1 MTISRIAIA
10 ALAGA
15 AMLGTSGLL
24 YAQSASRSVW
34 SGVYSADQAAR
45 GKAAYTDNC
54 SRCHGSALQGS
65 DEIPALQG
73 PQFMVD
79 FDGSSVADI
88 TNRVRTTMPMDN
100 PGHLDNAATTDI
112 VAFLLQSNQ
121 VPAGSSQ
128 LSSEPPVQ
136 SLIKF
141 SAVKP
146 GAK

>member
-1 MTISRIAIA
+1 MTASRFAIA
-10 ALAGA
+10 TLAGA
-15 AMLGTSGLL
+15 AVLGMSGLL
-24 YAQSASRSVW
+24 HAQSTALSIW
-34 SGVYSADQAAR
+34 SGVYTDAQAAR

-79 FDGSSVADI
+79 FDGSSVADL

-100 PGHLDNAATTDI
+100 PGHLDNATTTDI
-112 VAFLLQSNQ
+112 VAFLLQSNH
-121 VPAGSSQ
+121 VPAGSSE
-128 LSSEPPVQ
+128 LSSDPPVQ

-141 SAVKP
+141 SAVRP